1 MLSLA
6 LTVAC
11 AKFTHQ
17 HPSALNSI
25 FHSTVCSNRSRSV
38 ERSFRAMDLATQLL
52 LRLNPKREA
61 AASIHRAPSPNRACG
76 PALEGSVHR
85 R

>member
-1 MLSLA
+1 VLSLA

-25 FHSTVCSNRSRSV
+25 FHSTVCSTEVEAWSVRSV
-38 ERSFRAMDLATQLL
+38 QRFGDSVALTFESEARGRSLYPPRALPKSR
-52 LRLNPKREA
+52 LRPCA
-61 AASIHRAPSPNRACG
+61 
-76 PALEGSVHR
+76 
-85 R
+85 